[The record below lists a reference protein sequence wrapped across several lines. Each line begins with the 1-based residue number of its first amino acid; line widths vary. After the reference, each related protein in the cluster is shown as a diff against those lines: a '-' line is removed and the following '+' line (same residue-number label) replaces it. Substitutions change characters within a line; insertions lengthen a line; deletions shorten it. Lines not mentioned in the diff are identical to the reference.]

1 MTVPPSLG
9 PSPAAVRAVFR
20 RVAARL
26 GRGLP
31 DHAARQWI
39 RRLERRPSVPSL
51 CRRIDWDG
59 FEHLDRVMAARGLLL
74 LDPAGP
80 WPAATLAIDLFHA
93 PVDLERPPADAP
105 WSDHALAGVRRGR
118 LVDADAPR
126 AAEGH
131 RATWAEDVAFGAA
144 SSSVRIRAR
153 PAEEGRRLLVEIR
166 PLAAPASA

>member
-9 PSPAAVRAVFR
+9 PSPAALRAVLR
-20 RVAARL
+20 RVASHL
-26 GRGLP
+26 GIRSP
-31 DHAARQWI
+31 DDAARRWI
-39 RRLERRPSVPSL
+39 RRLERRPSAPWL

-105 WSDHALAGVRRGR
+105 WSDQALAGVRHGR

-131 RATWAEDVAFGAA
+131 RATWAEEVALAAA
-144 SSSVRIRAR
+144 SSSVRVRAR
-153 PAEEGRRLLVEIR
+153 STERARRLTVEIR
-166 PLAAPASA
+166 PLEASPST